1 MTQPKAQ
8 PITDLTPEEIK
19 QIDLRIAGKII
30 KDKAFALSHK
40 VNDQLMQPI
49 STWLDDDSWM
59 TRFKVYDG
67 DLPNWAEYKRK
78 QREWNE
84 QQKQELR
91 ERMKMYWQE
100 IHRKRNQHSAV
111 AKMLSESR
119 LSDSENIGELSIDNQ
134 ENPESKINN
143 ISVASI
149 LSHFSPQ
156 AEHQRETQQ
165 EFHQALK
172 ISIANLLPWR
182 TILMTDINETIS
194 NKPNQTMTLS
204 DFKTYCE
211 DEKTDTTSKLIHLLQ
226 LETDGQI
233 QLSQSEPFGEIN
245 ITQNISHTNIH
256 QHDSFKNSNPLIS
269 EGSDI
274 LIKDKQGN
282 TYPQIGWRELSNAQR
297 DKVVADLKQN
307 KILCKV
313 I

>member
-1 MTQPKAQ
+1 MIPAQ
-8 PITDLTPEEIK
+8 PLPTLTPEEI
-19 QIDLRIAGKII
+19 QEIDLRIAGKLI
-30 KDKAFALSHK
+30 KDKAFHLSHK
-40 VNDQLMQPI
+40 VNDELMSPI
-49 STWLDDDSWM
+49 STWLDDPDFM
-59 TRFKVYDG
+59 TRYEIDEKN
-67 DLPNWAEYKRK
+67 LPNYAKHKQNQRHWNKM
-78 QREWNE
+78 QREE
-84 QQKQELR
+84 ARQRKI
-91 ERMKMYWQE
+91 MYWKE
-100 IHRKRNQHSAV
+100 IHRIEKQRSAV
-111 AKMLSESR
+111 AKLLAESR
-119 LSDSENIGELSIDNQ
+119 LSDSDPNAQLSINNQ

-149 LSHFSPQ
+149 LSSFSPQ

-165 EFHQALK
+165 EFNQAL
-172 ISIANLLPWR
+172 SIAISNLLPWR

-245 ITQNISHTNIH
+245 ITQNISHTSTKP
-256 QHDSFKNSNPLIS
+256 DSFQNNKPNIIFS

-274 LIKDKQGN
+274 LIKDSDGK
-282 TYPQIGWRELSNAQR
+282 TYPPIDWRELSNAQR

-313 I
+313 M

>member
-1 MTQPKAQ
+1 M
-8 PITDLTPEEIK
+8 
-19 QIDLRIAGKII
+19 
-30 KDKAFALSHK
+30 S
-40 VNDQLMQPI
+40 PI

-67 DLPNWAEYKRK
+67 ELPNWAEYKRK

-100 IHRKRNQHSAV
+100 IHKKRNQHSAV

-119 LSDSENIGELSIDNQ
+119 LSDTDPEYQLSLENQQDTDA
-134 ENPESKINN
+134 NN
-143 ISVASI
+143 NVASI

-156 AEHQRETQQ
+156 AQHQRETQH
-165 EFHQALK
+165 EFYQALRIA
-172 ISIANLLPWR
+172 ISNLLPWR
-182 TILMTDINETIS
+182 TILMTDINETVS
-194 NKPNQTMTLS
+194 NKPNQTMKLS
-204 DFKTYCE
+204 DFKTYIE

-233 QLSQSEPFGEIN
+233 QLSQSEPFGEIS
-245 ITQNISHTNIH
+245 ISQNNIH
-256 QHDSFKNSNPLIS
+256 QHDSFKNSNPLS

-282 TYPQIGWRELSNAQR
+282 TYPQIDWRELSNAQR
-297 DKVVADLKQN
+297 NKVVADLKQN

-313 I
+313 M